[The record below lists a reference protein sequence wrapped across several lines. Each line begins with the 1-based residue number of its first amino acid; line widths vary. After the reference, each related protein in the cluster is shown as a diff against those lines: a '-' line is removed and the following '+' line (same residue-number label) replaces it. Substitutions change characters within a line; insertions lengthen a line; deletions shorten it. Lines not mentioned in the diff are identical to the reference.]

1 MIALRA
7 RRTAHQVASAVQHPP
22 LPGNPEHVVPL
33 EPIEKPR
40 YWGETD
46 VVTEVSPRDEVLASM
61 PQLGPLR
68 NPDALAG
75 KVIII
80 WITLWL
86 VGMIVAAALLR

>member
-1 MIALRA
+1 M
-7 RRTAHQVASAVQHPP
+7 
-22 LPGNPEHVVPL
+22 
-33 EPIEKPR
+33 
-40 YWGETD
+40 
-46 VVTEVSPRDEVLASM
+46 VTEVSPRDEVLASM